1 MAQVILNLEFDE
13 FLRTFTAEAKKE
25 RFCLLLQGGEDAR
38 TAELRRKR
46 KDSVC
51 CSKGSMPCPGSPLD
65 YRAKRYER
73 TERRTDSR
81 SGVRTMS

>member
-13 FLRTFTAEAKKE
+13 FLRTFTAEAK
-25 RFCLLLQGGEDAR
+25 
-38 TAELRRKR
+38 R

-51 CSKGSMPCPGSPLD
+51 CSKGSMPCPGSSLD